1 MLKLLLTLIL
11 STLIGVVLLQL
22 RQQRMEINYQTN
34 RLHRQIESAQV
45 KLWNQQL
52 QIAAYTAPNAVF
64 NTVNTDGLKMVPRI
78 PPPTRWP
85 AHPEPLPLD
94 AAPFNPDA
102 E

>member
-1 MLKLLLTLIL
+1 MLKLLITLVL
-11 STLIGVVLLQL
+11 STLIGVLLLQL
-22 RQQRMEINYQTN
+22 RQQRLQINHQTN
-34 RLHRQIESAQV
+34 QLHQQIESAQI

-78 PPPTRWP
+78 PPP
-85 AHPEPLPLD
+85 
-94 AAPFNPDA
+94 APRAPVQHVGAMNPDA